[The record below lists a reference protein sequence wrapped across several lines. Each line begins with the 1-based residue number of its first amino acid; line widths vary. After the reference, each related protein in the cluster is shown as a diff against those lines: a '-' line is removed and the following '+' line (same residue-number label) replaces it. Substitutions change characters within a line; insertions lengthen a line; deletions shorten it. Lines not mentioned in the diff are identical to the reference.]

1 MIKNYN
7 ITKYQYNYLKDF
19 LELNENQVKDILY
32 SVFEMAYCCN
42 DTPLKTLDI
51 DTLSKYKLWQA
62 YKASKSK
69 INTKNGL
76 KNKGLKHN
84 DNAKKIKTTKQLKQ
98 VNEMLSLFYS
108 LYANYVEQQKALDTR
123 KHKKREIL
131 YILKP
136 IDKTYI
142 KNLFYDRVQQNKIT
156 YNTYIKKMILLLPT
170 IPKLKKAQMIKHL
183 NNNPYEYMAMINNY
197 IYFDIFKKQNSLYTS
212 EKLY

>member
-19 LELNENQVKDILY
+19 LELNENQIKDILY

-42 DTPLKTLDI
+42 DTPLKALDT
-51 DTLSKYKLWQA
+51 DTLNKYKLWQT

-69 INTKNGL
+69 TNTKNGL

-98 VNEMLSLFYS
+98 INEMLSIFYG
-108 LYANYVEQQKALDTR
+108 LYADYVEQQKALNTR

-142 KNLFYDRVQQNKIT
+142 KNLFYDRVQQNKTT

-170 IPKLKKAQMIKHL
+170 IPKLKKAQMIKHM
-183 NNNPYEYMAMINNY
+183 NNSPYEYMAMINNY
-197 IYFDIFKKQNSLYTS
+197 TYFDIFKRQNSLYTS

>member
-7 ITKYQYNYLKDF
+7 ITPYQYKYFSF
-19 LELNENQVKDILY
+19 LNADTTQIKNILY
-32 SVFEMAYCCN
+32 AVFEMAYKGN
-42 DTPLKTLDI
+42 DEPLKNLNVNEMVI
-51 DTLSKYKLWQA
+51 YKQWQS

-98 VNEMLSLFYS
+98 VNEMLNLFYK
-108 LYANYVEQQKALDTR
+108 LYADYVDQQKALNTR
-123 KHKKREIL
+123 KHEKREIL

-136 IDKTYI
+136 TDKTYI
-142 KNLFYDRVQQNKIT
+142 KNVFLDAIKDNKTIT
-156 YNTYIKKMILLLPT
+156 NKYINKMVAMLPT
-170 IPKLKKAQMIKHL
+170 IPKLKKAMLTKHL

-197 IYFDIFKKQNSLYTS
+197 TYLDIFKKQNSLYTR

>member
-7 ITKYQYNYLKDF
+7 ITPYQYKYFDF
-19 LELNENQVKDILY
+19 LNLDHEQIKNILY
-32 SVFEMAYCCN
+32 AVFEMAYNNN
-42 DTPLKTLDI
+42 DEPLKNLDT
-51 DTLSKYKLWQA
+51 DTKEAYKKWQT

-84 DNAKKIKTTKQLKQ
+84 DNAKKIKTTKQLKHI
-98 VNEMLSLFYS
+98 NEMLNIFYS
-108 LYANYVEQQKALDTR
+108 LYTDYVEQQKALNTR

-136 IDKTYI
+136 TDKTYI
-142 KNLFYDRVQQNKIT
+142 KNLFYDRVRENKTT
-156 YNTYIKKMILLLPT
+156 YNSYIKKMILLLPT
-170 IPKLKKAQMIKHL
+170 IPKLKRSQMTKHL
-183 NNNPYEYMAMINNY
+183 NNNPYEYMTMINNY
-197 IYFDIFKKQNSLYTS
+197 TYFDIFKKQNSLYTS